1 MKIID
6 DENGQKKVK
15 VNVTIDVWVGNDVD
29 GVVLDTP
36 EKVLE
41 SLDRES
47 RKDLGEMVMRN
58 LDTAV
63 IVKE

>member
-15 VNVTIDVWVGNDVD
+15 VNVTIDVWDGNDVD

>member
-1 MKIID
+1 MKIFD
-6 DENGQKKVK
+6 DENGKKTVK
-15 VNVTIDVWVGNDVD
+15 VNVTLDVWVGDDVD

>member
-1 MKIID
+1 MKIFD

-15 VNVTIDVWVGNDVD
+15 VNVTLDVWVGNDVD